1 MKKKSITKEK
11 VHWMNKVRLWFSD
24 KTVRLT
30 YNENS
35 YNLFNYKEMQFDTV
49 VLFINNSR
57 SANSLQLRNTGNS
70 KNAFSC
76 CLFINILFIIS
87 KK

>member
-1 MKKKSITKEK
+1 MIEKKSITKEK

-35 YNLFNYKEMQFDTV
+35 YNLFNYK
-49 VLFINNSR
+49 
-57 SANSLQLRNTGNS
+57 
-70 KNAFSC
+70 
-76 CLFINILFIIS
+76 
-87 KK
+87 